1 MYLIK
6 AVEIVE
12 ITKKT
17 PIFKAGEMANAIES
31 INFRYNDGSNCGYNL
46 IAQKDLYEI
55 GDLAIY
61 IQPDYCLPE
70 DIELFDGFIKP
81 NGDPKKSRL
90 GKHGRIRAVKFNFN
104 FENSTEPIYSFGIL
118 LPMDKATPYIT
129 NPNDLQE
136 SLKITKY
143 EEPETQGSGL
153 VAGAFPGFMYKT
165 DETNFN
171 NAIDKVIEVIAE
183 GEEFGVSWKKDGSSW
198 TQYTRK
204 AAEGWKQ
211 GICSRNQ
218 EKSLDQTFVELYKD
232 VDGKEYH
239 RYTLKE
245 TGEKGWI
252 NDEDMVFIKDKW
264 AKENL
269 TPITVEVR
277 DSWVDLA
284 KEGGYLEKT
293 LKYCQEHDVQ
303 LVLRGELCGSGLKG
317 SGNRFNPD
325 SKNKPSIMLFGV
337 DSLETGFSVRNHY
350 GDVHNLEKVATELDL
365 PYIVPEWI
373 KPSSIEELIKFC
385 EDIFKREEA
394 EGRIIEGVVIRSKYS
409 NKISLKFMNAKYDAV
424 K

>member
-1 MYLIK
+1 
-6 AVEIVE
+6 
-12 ITKKT
+12 
-17 PIFKAGEMANAIES
+17 
-31 INFRYNDGSNCGYNL
+31 
-46 IAQKDLYEI
+46 
-55 GDLAIY
+55 
-61 IQPDYCLPE
+61 
-70 DIELFDGFIKP
+70 
-81 NGDPKKSRL
+81 
-90 GKHGRIRAVKFNFN
+90 
-104 FENSTEPIYSFGIL
+104 
-118 LPMDKATPYIT
+118 
-129 NPNDLQE
+129 
-136 SLKITKY
+136 
-143 EEPETQGSGL
+143 
-153 VAGAFPGFMYKT
+153 MYKT
-165 DETNFN
+165 DETNWMN
-171 NAIDKVIEVIAE
+171 VIDKIKETIAD

-204 AAEGWKQ
+204 VAEGWKQ

-232 VDGKEYH
+232 ADGKEYH

-252 NDEDMVFIKDKW
+252 NDEDMVFIKDKF

-293 LKYCQEHDVQ
+293 LKYCQDNNVQ

-317 SGNRFNPD
+317 SGNKFNPD
-325 SKNKPSIMLFGV
+325 AKNKAAIMLFGV
-337 DSLETGFSVRNHY
+337 DSLEPGFSVRNHY
-350 GDVHNLEKVATELDL
+350 GDVHNLEKVATELGL

-409 NKISLKFMNAKYDAV
+409 NKISLKYMNPLYDS
-424 K
+424 KK